1 MWIFTALS
9 SSLQLSIWADV
20 RYKAVRGHTALTHH
34 IDGEQGRWRLF
45 SLDLV
50 FHVSITTYWFSSIR
64 THASFQVILRK
75 LGWGEKWKASGSTEQ
90 FSEDRPVLLSVL
102 RSGTSLVS
110 GPGVVI
116 NSNTT
121 HTASTQGA
129 ASSHTASY
137 WRLIQSFA
145 RCGMW
150 WLVVDWNT
158 TPMVV
163 HNILMIISYRD
174 IKVLYEDFSMLW
186 GKQEEGGQPH
196 H

>member
-1 MWIFTALS
+1 MLSNNGVKLPPCVQVSTHPPLTPVWIFTALS

-34 IDGEQGRWRLF
+34 IDGEQGRWRPL

-50 FHVSITTYWFSSIR
+50 FHVSMTTYWFSSIR
-64 THASFQVILRK
+64 THPFKLYSEVK

-116 NSNTT
+116 NSGLETQT
-121 HTASTQGA
+121 QHTLSAHRQHPA
-129 ASSHTASY
+129 AM
-137 WRLIQSFA
+137 Q
-145 RCGMW
+145 
-150 WLVVDWNT
+150 
-158 TPMVV
+158 
-163 HNILMIISYRD
+163 
-174 IKVLYEDFSMLW
+174 
-186 GKQEEGGQPH
+186 H
-196 H
+196 HIAD